1 MSFESDVRRLEEIV
15 AELESQDVPLER
27 ALRLFEEGVERLRAA
42 SAQLAAAEAQVMQ
55 LREKADGTFEL
66 DDFRG

>member
-15 AELESQDVPLER
+15 AELESQDLSLDR

-66 DDFRG
+66 DDFRD